1 MRRFAGASVLAL
13 VAILGIGATIAFAA
27 DAIFAREYN
36 TATWIPASGDPS
48 GITHVSGQ
56 DYLVVDT
63 NVNVPSSNGWL
74 LTVAPQPPGT
84 FSVVGSGIAE
94 PTGVHYHADSDT
106 LFVSTDASGGQ
117 IAVFENWDPSLDQAP
132 TDIIDTLDI
141 AQSFDP
147 MVVVA
152 DTEDPAFDGQV
163 LYWVSGKDNF
173 IYWVEPVDGVFN
185 NGDDLTGRAPI
196 TMEPTDPLEEPT
208 DWEAMTLDPGTSD
221 LLLASRTGYV
231 LYHVSI
237 DRDLSS
243 ITVDAEDSLE
253 ALEPYA
259 ADIAGLATGPAS
271 YIQTEPE
278 DNVWVTSR
286 ASDKVLELTINGEV
300 APDTTTSSTVAT
312 TTPTT
317 APTTTST
324 TTPGATTTTTTP
336 GATTTT
342 TTPPPTGTSGF
353 SDIGGHTHAAD
364 IEWLA
369 GEGITKGCNPPD
381 NTLFCPDDSV
391 TRGQMAAFLGRA
403 FDYSDSGT
411 GNYFVDTIGNTFQT
425 EIDQLRVAGVT
436 LGCNPPTNNRYC
448 PDDPVTRGQMAA
460 FLGRAFGYSDSG
472 TGNYFVDTIGN
483 TFQTEIDQLR
493 VAGVTLGCN
502 PPTNNRY
509 CPDDP
514 VTRGQ
519 MAAFL
524 GRAFGYTD
532 AGSGNFFVDT
542 GGDTFETD
550 IDRLRVAGVTL
561 GCNPPTNDEY
571 CPDDPV
577 TRGQMATFLRRGFSN
592 Q

>member
-1 MRRFAGASVLAL
+1 MRRLAGASVLAL

-27 DAIFAREYN
+27 EAIFAREYN
-36 TATWIPASGDPS
+36 TASWIPASGDPS
-48 GITHVSGQ
+48 GITHISGQ

-63 NVNVPSSNGWL
+63 NVNVPSANGWL

-84 FSVVGSGIAE
+84 LSVVGSGIAE

-132 TDIIDTLDI
+132 TDIIDTLEI
-141 AQSFDP
+141 AQSIDP
-147 MVVVA
+147 TVVVA

-185 NGDDLTGRAPI
+185 NGDDITGRAPI

-231 LYHVSI
+231 LYHLTI

-243 ITVDAEDSLE
+243 ITVDSSDSLE
-253 ALEPYA
+253 ALDPDPDPTIV

-271 YIQTEPE
+271 YDDTLT
-278 DNVWVTSR
+278 NVWVTSR
-286 ASDKVLELTINGEV
+286 ASDKVVELTITGDV
-300 APDTTTSSTVAT
+300 APDTTTSTSTTVAT
-312 TTPTT
+312 TSPTT
-317 APTTTST
+317 APTTSTTTPGATTST
-324 TTPGATTTTTTP
+324 TTPGATTTTTQ
-336 GATTTT
+336 
-342 TTPPPTGTSGF
+342 PPPTGSGF
-353 SDIGGHTHAAD
+353 TDTAGHTHAAD

-411 GNYFVDTIGNTFQT
+411 GNYFVDTAGNTFKT

-436 LGCNPPTNNRYC
+436 LGCNPPSN
-448 PDDPVTRGQMAA
+448 
-460 FLGRAFGYSDSG
+460 S
-472 TGNYFVDTIGN
+472 
-483 TFQTEIDQLR
+483 
-493 VAGVTLGCN
+493 
-502 PPTNNRY
+502 RY

-542 GGDTFETD
+542 GGNTFETD

-592 Q
+592 